1 VKYLKMER
9 RTYSYCRIGAVLK
22 ATEGMGVMAIVIL
35 RSDQRDMSYSRI
47 VAGLCQASLGRCQ
60 TKR

>member
-1 VKYLKMER
+1 MER